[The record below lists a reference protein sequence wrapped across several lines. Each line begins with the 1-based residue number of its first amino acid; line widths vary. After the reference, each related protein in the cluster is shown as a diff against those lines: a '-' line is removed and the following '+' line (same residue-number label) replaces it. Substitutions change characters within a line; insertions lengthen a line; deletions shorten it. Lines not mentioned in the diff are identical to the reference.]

1 MVKVKKISIA
11 EYLLPVMI
19 INLKSKTIISI
30 PTQIGC
36 IIDCSFC
43 ISKEKKFIRSL
54 TSNEMIS
61 LYKESLKYSNNN
73 NVLLSFT
80 GEGEPFLNIK
90 KINEVIKKT
99 ENDNTIEGYRICT
112 SGIVPNQLSK
122 IYYSIK
128 PINLQI
134 SLHSPF
140 TEKRKTIIEKTKPVE
155 KILSEVKKN
164 EHLFK
169 EIAFNYVL
177 IEDFNDNI
185 EDLEKLKEIID
196 KKWVIKLNPLLS
208 ESGKIQKIKNKELF
222 YNDLKMNGFEVKSF
236 TKIGSEISNKFYDQL
251 TYEYNNA
258 ILIN

>member
-1 MVKVKKISIA
+1 MVKIKKINIA

-19 INLKSKTIISI
+19 INLKSKTIISV

-43 ISKEKKFIRSL
+43 ISKEKEFIRSL
-54 TSNEMIS
+54 TSEEMIF
-61 LYKESLKYSNNN
+61 LYKESLKYSKND

-80 GEGEPFLNIK
+80 GEGEPLLNIK
-90 KINEVIKKT
+90 EINKVIKET
-99 ENDNTIEGYRICT
+99 EEDNKIEGYRICT

-140 TEKRKTIIEKTKPVE
+140 TKKRKTIIEKTKPIE
-155 KILSEVKKN
+155 KILFEVKKN
-164 EHLFK
+164 ENLFK

-177 IEDFNDNI
+177 IKDFNDSI

-208 ESGKIQKIKNKELF
+208 EKGKVQEVENKDLF
-222 YNDLKMNGFEVKSF
+222 YNNLKINGFNVMSF
-236 TKIGSEISNKFYDQL
+236 TKIGSEISNKFYNQL

-258 ILIN
+258 ILIK

>member
-1 MVKVKKISIA
+1 MVKVKKINIA

-43 ISKEKKFIRSL
+43 ISKEKKFIRNLKSE
-54 TSNEMIS
+54 EMIQ

-73 NVLLSFT
+73 NILLSFT

-90 KINEVIKKT
+90 EINEVIKKT

-140 TEKRKTIIEKTKPVE
+140 TEKRKIIIEKTKSVE

-164 EHLFK
+164 ENLYN

-177 IEDFNDNI
+177 IENFNNSL
-185 EDLEKLKEIID
+185 EDLNKLKKIID
-196 KKWVIKLNPLLS
+196 KKWIIKLNPLLS
-208 ESGKIQKIKNKELF
+208 ENGKIESVKNKDLF
-222 YNDLKMNGFEVKSF
+222 YNDLKNNNFNVKSF
-236 TKIGSEISNKFYDQL
+236 SKIGSEISNKFYDQL

-258 ILIN
+258 IIIQ

>member
-1 MVKVKKISIA
+1 MVKIKKINIT

-43 ISKEKKFIRSL
+43 ISKEKKFIRNLKSE
-54 TSNEMIS
+54 EMIK
-61 LYKESLKYSNNN
+61 LYKESIKYANNKN
-73 NVLLSFT
+73 ILLSFT
-80 GEGEPFLNIK
+80 GEGEPFLNLK
-90 KINEVIKKT
+90 EINEVIRQT
-99 ENDNTIEGYRICT
+99 EKDNIIKGYRICT
-112 SGIVPNQLSK
+112 SGIVPQQLSK

-140 TEKRKTIIEKTKPVE
+140 TNKRKTIIEKTKSVE
-155 KILSEVKKN
+155 KILLEVKKN
-164 EHLFK
+164 ESLYK

-177 IEDFNDNI
+177 IEGFNNNI
-185 EDLEKLKEIID
+185 EDLNKLKEIID
-196 KKWVIKLNPLLS
+196 KKWIIKLNPLLS
-208 ESGKIQKIKNKELF
+208 EKGKVQEVRNKDLF
-222 YNDLKMNGFEVKSF
+222 YNDLKLNGFDVKSF

>member
-43 ISKEKKFIRSL
+43 ISKEKKFIRNL
-54 TSNEMIS
+54 TSNEMII
-61 LYKESLKYSNNN
+61 LYKESLKYSNNS

-90 KINEVIKKT
+90 EINEVIKKT
-99 ENDNTIEGYRICT
+99 ENDRTIEGYRICT
-112 SGIVPNQLSK
+112 SGIIPKQLSK

-140 TEKRKTIIEKTKPVE
+140 TEKRKTVIEKSKSVE
-155 KILSEVKKN
+155 QILQEVKKN
-164 EHLFK
+164 DYLYN

-177 IEDFNDNI
+177 IDGFNDNI
-185 EDLEKLKEIID
+185 KDLEKLKEIID

-208 ESGKIQKIKNKELF
+208 EKGKVEENKNKDLF
-222 YNDLKMNGFEVKSF
+222 YEDLKSNGFNVKSF
-236 TKIGSEISNKFYDQL
+236 NKIGSELSNKFYDQL